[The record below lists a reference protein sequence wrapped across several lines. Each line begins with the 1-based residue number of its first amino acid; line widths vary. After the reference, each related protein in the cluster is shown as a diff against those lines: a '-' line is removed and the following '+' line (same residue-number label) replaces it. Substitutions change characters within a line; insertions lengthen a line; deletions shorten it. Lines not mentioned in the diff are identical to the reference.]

1 MKPFTDFALAH
12 GLARIGLGV
21 NIALHGW
28 TRVPNLPG
36 FAAETQKQFAASIL
50 PAPIV
55 YASAYG
61 IGIGEAVI
69 GTLLLLGLFLRPTL
83 VAGTLLMI
91 FLLTGTCLIQN
102 WNAAGTQLIYLAL
115 YCGLLATARHGGLSV
130 DRWRKGAW
138 CGLTALLPVARR
150 PVRGRQGQSEG

>member
-1 MKPFTDFALAH
+1 MKSITDYALAH

-21 NIALHGW
+21 DIALHKW
-28 TRVPNLPG
+28 TRVPHLAG

-55 YASAYG
+55 YASGYG
-61 IGIGEAVI
+61 IGIGEAII

-83 VAGTLLMI
+83 VAGTLMMI

-102 WNAAGTQLIYLAL
+102 WNGAGTQLIYLAF
-115 YCGLLATARHGGLSV
+115 YCALLATARYDGLSV
-130 DRWRKGAW
+130 DCWWKG
-138 CGLTALLPVARR
+138 
-150 PVRGRQGQSEG
+150 GRVGE